1 MLENFAIGF
10 SQLANPEVIL
20 WMFIGVVLGIIFG
33 STPGISTSMGIALM
47 LPLTFKMELITGVA
61 TILGLYVGGTSGGLI
76 TAILLNIPGTSSA
89 IATCW
94 DGHPMARRG
103 EAGKALG
110 IGILYSFL
118 GGMISL
124 VFLFAMAPALAKVAL
139 KFGPIEY
146 FAISVFSLTLIAAV
160 SGKSLCKGIIAA
172 TMGVVFTTV
181 GTAPVDVIR
190 RYTFGSSQLLGGF
203 QLLPVLIGTYAI
215 TEMMKVAEH
224 NMATPPPCDYKL
236 RGFGI
241 TLAEFKSQIWN
252 LIRSSVIGTG
262 VGILPGIGGGIS
274 NIVSYTTAKNSDK
287 NPKRFGTGC
296 IDGIV
301 ASETANNAVTGGAL
315 IPLLTLGIP
324 GDPATAFLLSALM
337 VQGITPGPLL
347 FTTHV
352 NLVYAIFSI
361 MILANIIMIVT
372 EYFGMKGFLQI
383 LRIPKH
389 YLYPIIMVMC
399 VVGAFSTNSR
409 VFDVWSIIFF
419 GLIGYAFVK
428 CDIPLSPF
436 VLGYILGSI
445 FETNLRRALMLT
457 DNHVLAFFGR
467 PIAAVVFAAS
477 VLFLAV
483 LLVKR
488 RKNQDILTDNS

>member
-10 SQLANPEVIL
+10 AQIMSPSIL
-20 WMFIGVVLGIIFG
+20 LWLLIGVVFGIIFG

-47 LPLTFKMELITGVA
+47 LPLTFKMSLIHGVA

-94 DGHPMARRG
+94 DGHPMAKKG
-103 EAGKALG
+103 EAGRALG
-110 IGILYSFL
+110 IGILFSFL
-118 GGMISL
+118 GGMLSL
-124 VFLFAMAPALAKVAL
+124 VFLIAMAPALAKVAL

-160 SGKSLCKGIIAA
+160 SGKSLSKGIAA
-172 TMGVVFTTV
+172 AVLGVIFTTV
-181 GTAPVDVIR
+181 GIAPVDTIY
-190 RYTFGSSQLLGGF
+190 RYTMGFTQLSGGF

-215 TEMMKVAEH
+215 TEILKVAEKDA
-224 NMATPPPCDYKL
+224 ATPPPCDYKMK
-236 RGFGI
+236 GFGI
-241 TLAEFKSQIWN
+241 SWKEFKGQIWN
-252 LIRSSVIGTG
+252 LVRSTLIGTG

-274 NIVSYTTAKNSDK
+274 NIISYTAAKNSDK
-287 NPKRFGTGC
+287 DPERFGTGC
-296 IDGIV
+296 VDGIV

-324 GDPATAFLLSALM
+324 GDPATAFLLSALT

-347 FTTHV
+347 FTTNV
-352 NLVYAIFSI
+352 NLVYAIFSA
-361 MILANIIMIVT
+361 MIIANILMLVV
-372 EYFGMKGFLQI
+372 EYFGMRGFLQI
-383 LRIPKH
+383 LKIPKY
-389 YLYPIIMVMC
+389 YLYPIVLVMC
-399 VVGAFSTNSR
+399 VVGAYSANSR

-419 GLIGYAFVK
+419 GLIGYAFIK
-428 CDIPLSPF
+428 FGFPLSPF

-457 DNHVLAFFGR
+457 DNNVFAFFQR
-467 PIAAVVFAAS
+467 PIASAVFVIAIVF
-477 VLFLAV
+477 VII
-483 LLVKR
+483 LLYQR
-488 RKNQDILTDNS
+488 RKNKDHLTDVV